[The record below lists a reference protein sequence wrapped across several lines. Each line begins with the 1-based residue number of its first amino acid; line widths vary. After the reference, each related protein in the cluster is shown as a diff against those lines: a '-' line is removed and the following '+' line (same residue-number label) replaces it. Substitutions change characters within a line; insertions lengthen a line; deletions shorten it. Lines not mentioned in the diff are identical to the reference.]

1 MEAALESLG
10 LAERAR
16 QLAGSLSG
24 GWKQRLSLAACMLHE
39 PQLLMLD
46 EPTAGV
52 DPKARRDFWDEIR
65 RLAATGV
72 TVLVVDPLH
81 GRGGAVRCAG
91 LYRLWPKLISGP
103 ARDIPAMVGLTTWSV
118 EGQDIGALEAALRAE
133 PAVAQ
138 VARFGA
144 VLHVSGKDAVALA
157 AVAKAHGDGQRRW
170 QKLEGGLEEA
180 FIYLMSGAQDN
191 YRGRHAMSL
200 SFARFRAVLVKEF
213 IQMRRD
219 RVTFAMMIGVPLMQL
234 LLFGFAINSDP
245 HHLPTL
251 VEMADEGPV
260 GRAILSGMRTSSY
273 FDFQGVVTGP
283 GDGDR
288 ALRDGTANFVVVIPP
303 GFERDV
309 VRGLAPDILLS
320 ADASDPSAAGAAT
333 AALAGIVQGA
343 VAETLTGPLR
353 PATPGTLPV
362 GIIVHRQFNPEGRT
376 ATNIVPGLLAIIMS
390 MTMVMITAVAIVR
403 ESERGTM
410 EALLATPVKPM
421 EVMLGKITPYIL
433 VGYVQTGVFLAAGK
447 LIFDVPFLGDG
458 WAFFIGFNLYII
470 ANLALGFLIST
481 LSRSQM
487 QAMQLSFFT
496 LLPSILLSGF
506 MFPFAG
512 MPGWAQA
519 IGSAIPAT
527 HFLRLTRK
535 VMLKGAELPDV
546 SQDMVAIIGIMV
558 VIVTAAMLRYRRTL
572 D

>member
-1 MEAALESLG
+1 
-10 LAERAR
+10 
-16 QLAGSLSG
+16 
-24 GWKQRLSLAACMLHE
+24 
-39 PQLLMLD
+39 
-46 EPTAGV
+46 
-52 DPKARRDFWDEIR
+52 
-65 RLAATGV
+65 
-72 TVLVVDPLH
+72 
-81 GRGGAVRCAG
+81 
-91 LYRLWPKLISGP
+91 
-103 ARDIPAMVGLTTWSV
+103 
-118 EGQDIGALEAALRAE
+118 
-133 PAVAQ
+133 
-138 VARFGA
+138 
-144 VLHVSGKDAVALA
+144 
-157 AVAKAHGDGQRRW
+157 
-170 QKLEGGLEEA
+170 
-180 FIYLMSGAQDN
+180 
-191 YRGRHAMSL
+191 MSL
-200 SFARFRAVLVKEF
+200 SFGRFRAVLVKEF

-273 FDFQGVVTGP
+273 FDFKGVVTGP
-283 GDGDR
+283 DEGDR
-288 ALRDGTANFVVVIPP
+288 AFRDGTANFVVVIPP

-309 VRGLAPDILLS
+309 VRGLSPQILLS
-320 ADASDPSAAGAAT
+320 ADASDPSASGAAVV
-333 AALAGIVQGA
+333 ALAGIVQGA
-343 VAETLTGPLR
+343 VAEVLVGPLR
-353 PATPGTLPV
+353 AGASPAPV
-362 GIIVHRQFNPEGRT
+362 EVVVHRQFNPEGRT

-410 EALLATPVKPM
+410 EALLATPVRPL

-458 WAFFIGFNLYII
+458 WAFFIGFNLYIV

-519 IGSAIPAT
+519 IGQAIPAT

-546 SQDMVAIIGIMV
+546 AQDMVAIVMIMA
-558 VIVTAAMLRYRRTL
+558 VIVTAALLRYRRTL